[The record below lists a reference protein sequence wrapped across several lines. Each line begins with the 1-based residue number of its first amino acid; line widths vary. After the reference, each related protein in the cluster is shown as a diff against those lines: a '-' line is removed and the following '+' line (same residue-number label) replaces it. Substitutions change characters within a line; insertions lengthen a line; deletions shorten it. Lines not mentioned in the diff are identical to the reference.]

1 MHASGLRG
9 YSRTQ
14 LARQPQ
20 HTLTS
25 HSSHRAKSWAK
36 SRASHRQSEGQSLA
50 WPVPGT
56 PRQRTGRRNSA
67 EDEWLRHDHHCHPQL
82 QMTQVRS
89 GHCPGCGE
97 DRCAREPFA
106 KLGVAL
112 KLSARVVTS
121 ALYRCEAEGQSP
133 MTMLIGISPTR
144 CLLTFSSV
152 SLRIATTRRALPSF
166 CICLSMALSTSL

>member
-1 MHASGLRG
+1 
-9 YSRTQ
+9 
-14 LARQPQ
+14 
-20 HTLTS
+20 
-25 HSSHRAKSWAK
+25 
-36 SRASHRQSEGQSLA
+36 
-50 WPVPGT
+50 
-56 PRQRTGRRNSA
+56 
-67 EDEWLRHDHHCHPQL
+67 
-82 QMTQVRS
+82 MTQVRS